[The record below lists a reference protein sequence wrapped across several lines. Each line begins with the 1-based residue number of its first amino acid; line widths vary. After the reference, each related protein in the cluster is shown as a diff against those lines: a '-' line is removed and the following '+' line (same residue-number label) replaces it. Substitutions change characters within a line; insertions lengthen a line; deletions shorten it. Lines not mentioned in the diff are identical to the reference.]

1 VSERRSTRP
10 CTGPRTRSS
19 GNLGPVNSDASPV
32 RWRASIGLA
41 VGGDGPVSSIVES
54 DHGSE
59 GSAREWIERK
69 LPGTRFPAWIP
80 AARRADGV
88 ELFGRVARGRVMTD
102 RLLPTWESEAT
113 TVWHADRAGDR
124 VQWRRCAAESD
135 ER

>member
-1 VSERRSTRP
+1 MSELRSTRP
-10 CTGPRTRSS
+10 CTGPRTRPS
-19 GNLGPVNSDASPV
+19 GNLGPMNPDASPV

-88 ELFGRVARGRVMTD
+88 ELFGQVARGRVVTG
-102 RLLPTWESEAT
+102 RLLPTWESEGT
-113 TVWHADRAGDR
+113 PVWHADRAGDR
-124 VQWRRCAAESD
+124 VRWRRCAAEND
-135 ER
+135 EH

>member
-1 VSERRSTRP
+1 MTSE
-10 CTGPRTRSS
+10 
-19 GNLGPVNSDASPV
+19 ASPV

-80 AARRADGV
+80 AARRRDGV
-88 ELFGRVARGRVMTD
+88 ELFGRVARGRVLTD
-102 RLLPTWESEAT
+102 RLVPTWESEAT
-113 TVWHADRAGDR
+113 PVWHADRAGDR
-124 VQWRRCAAESD
+124 VQWRRCAAD
-135 ER
+135 DH

>member
-1 VSERRSTRP
+1 MNP
-10 CTGPRTRSS
+10 
-19 GNLGPVNSDASPV
+19 DATSV

-88 ELFGRVARGRVMTD
+88 ELFGRVARGRVVTG
-102 RLLPTWESEAT
+102 RLLPTWESEET
-113 TVWHADRAGDR
+113 QVWHADRAGDQ